1 MTTLVAILGLL
12 PLLFATG
19 PRSELQKPLAAV
31 VVGGLFTSEG
41 KMLKRGLIGGI
52 CLLLSIFIS
61 SQPGFSQE
69 DKIGE
74 VAINTFR
81 SQIRLPQG
89 TEIKFLEKKE
99 SPIPDLYSVKLLLV
113 FPDKDVPA
121 VIYVDKEGEKV
132 FIGNLFI
139 RGENVTIKEA
149 GPPRPKKIDMAILD
163 MDKSPAIG
171 PKGAKV
177 TLVEFSNFQ
186 CPYCMDSWTKLKTLL
201 GKYPKEIRYI
211 FKHTP
216 FQPEGK
222 TFELSE
228 MAAAAQEVSLEAFWL
243 VHDFLFTVE
252 GQNIAKLE
260 RKVVQVKI
268 EQLLREKNHDV
279 KIFQTALESGKGRQR
294 VLEDM
299 ALANKI
305 RITGTPTKIVNG
317 DIIVGSS
324 PDNVLERYIEK

>member
-1 MTTLVAILGLL
+1 MLKKCLVA
-12 PLLFATG
+12 
-19 PRSELQKPLAAV
+19 
-31 VVGGLFTSEG
+31 
-41 KMLKRGLIGGI
+41 GI
-52 CLLLSIFIS
+52 CLLLSVFLF

-113 FPDKDVPA
+113 FPDKEVPA

-139 RGENVTIKEA
+139 KGENVTTKEA

-163 MDKSPAIG
+163 VDKSPFIG
-171 PKGAKV
+171 PKGTRV
-177 TLVEFSNFQ
+177 TIVEFSNFQ
-186 CPYCMDSWTKLKTLL
+186 CPHCLDSWTNLKPLL

-222 TFELSE
+222 TFELLE
-228 MAAAAQEVSLEAFWL
+228 MSAAAQEVSLEAFWL

-260 RKVVQVKI
+260 RKAVQMKI

-279 KIFQTALESGKGRQR
+279 KTFQTALESGKGRQR

-317 DIIVGSS
+317 DLIVGSTG
-324 PDNVLERYIEK
+324 DNVIERYLAK